1 MKIGDVVFFVTSP
14 RRHLALRRGKGATD
28 LKVAEVMH
36 ARQDQCFDG
45 VNADGV
51 GVTRLEQ
58 RGPTQGG
65 LLFWRCLDNARAKE
79 MVGSIR
85 SLHSALS
92 RAGVRCSSAPARRL
106 YDNIG
111 DQDRSDLPCSGHA
124 ASFGAVQIAQLAQR
138 AQCAG
143 SRTIRGDR
151 RKRRRFDP
159 LAQRFWGTANIC
171 ASPSTALSSHGGNIP
186 SGHRRK
192 RFSFHPKPPTA
203 GCRQS

>member
-36 ARQDQCFDG
+36 ARHDQCFDG

-58 RGPTQGG
+58 RGPTLGG

-111 DQDRSDLPCSGHA
+111 DQDRSDLPCPGHA
-124 ASFGAVQIAQLAQR
+124 ASFGAVQN
-138 AQCAG
+138 C
-143 SRTIRGDR
+143 TISSARPMRG
-151 RKRRRFDP
+151 K
-159 LAQRFWGTANIC
+159 QGTNPWRPAKKATI
-171 ASPSTALSSHGGNIP
+171 
-186 SGHRRK
+186 
-192 RFSFHPKPPTA
+192 
-203 GCRQS
+203 